1 MGHDTGVDLDRL
13 IRAARGLPDLVGH
26 HVPGQVMKAGKSTD
40 LHPLPADLR

>member
-26 HVPGQVMKAGKSTD
+26 TS
-40 LHPLPADLR
+40 PAR

>member
-26 HVPGQVMKAGKSTD
+26 HVGQVMKAGKSTD
-40 LHPLPADLR
+40 LHPLPAGLR